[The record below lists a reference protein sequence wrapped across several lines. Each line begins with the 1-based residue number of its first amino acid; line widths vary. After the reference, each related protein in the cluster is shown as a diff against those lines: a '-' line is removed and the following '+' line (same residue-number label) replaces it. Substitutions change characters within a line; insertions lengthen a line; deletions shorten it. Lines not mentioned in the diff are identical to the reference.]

1 MLPLCLFVSGEHQ
14 LTPPPGLVFVA
25 RSDFLEVGTD
35 DEALAIEVLQRR
47 EDMVKGNYDD
57 HDDDSIIDDIVPT
70 FALVH
75 KIAVACALMS
85 GCSLTARSC
94 FVCSTGAESDT
105 ALLRQQGQS

>member
-1 MLPLCLFVSGEHQ
+1 
-14 LTPPPGLVFVA
+14 
-25 RSDFLEVGTD
+25 VGTD

-75 KIAVACALMS
+75 QIDVASIAHSCER
-85 GCSLTARSC
+85 SLTNRPFSC
-94 FVCSTGAESDT
+94 FMYSTGAESYT
-105 ALLRQQGQS
+105 TLLRQQGQS